1 MGKTVL
7 RFRAAAVSVL
17 AALAVILG
25 ATFAGAAQKTPPPT
39 PFKDVA
45 SAPAPQPNTIP
56 DDYAI
61 GPQDTLAITVF
72 QVDDLSKTVRVDTN
86 GSILLPLIG
95 EITAIGK
102 TPKQLSTEIA
112 TELGKTYLKDPQVTV
127 TIKESTNRRVT
138 IDGAVRQPGIYPI
151 SGNTTLSQAI
161 ALAQGPSDIANLKEV
176 AIFRNIDNQRMAAT
190 FDLSSIR
197 SGKTADPPVVA
208 DDVIVVEIS
217 GGRRFLRNLTD
228 LVPFARIFRPY

>member
-1 MGKTVL
+1 VL
-7 RFRAAAVSVL
+7 TFRASAVSVL
-17 AALAVILG
+17 AALALILG
-25 ATFAGAAQKTPPPT
+25 AALAVAAQKTPPPT
-39 PFKDVA
+39 TFKDVA
-45 SAPAPQPNTIP
+45 SAPLQQNSVQ

-61 GPQDTLAITVF
+61 GPQDTLDITVF

-95 EITAIGK
+95 QITASGK
-102 TPKQLSTEIA
+102 TPKQLSAEIA
-112 TELGKTYLKDPQVTV
+112 AELGKSYLKDPQVTV

-138 IDGAVRQPGIYPI
+138 IDGAVMQPGIYPI

-176 AIFRNIDNQRMAAT
+176 AIFRNIGNQRMAAT

-197 SGKTADPPVVA
+197 SGQMADPPVVA
-208 DDVIVVEIS
+208 NDVIVVEIS
-217 GGRRFLRNLTD
+217 GGRRFLRNLGD
-228 LVPFARIFRPY
+228 LVPFVRIFRPY

>member
-1 MGKTVL
+1 MGKPL
-7 RFRAAAVSVL
+7 WRFGAAAVSVL

-39 PFKDVA
+39 TFKDVA
-45 SAPAPQPNTIP
+45 SAPGPQQNTVP

-61 GPQDTLAITVF
+61 GPQDTLAIAVF
-72 QVDDLSKTVRVDTN
+72 QVDDLSRTVRVDTN

-95 EITAIGK
+95 QITATGK
-102 TPKQLSTEIA
+102 TSQQLSTEIA
-112 TELGKTYLKDPQVTV
+112 TELGKTYLKDPKVTV

-161 ALAQGPSDIANLKEV
+161 ALAQGPSDIANVKEV
-176 AIFRNIDNQRMAAT
+176 AIFRNIGDQRMAAT

-197 SGKTADPPVVA
+197 SGQMADPAVVA
-208 DDVIVVEIS
+208 NDVIVVEIS

-228 LVPFARIFRPY
+228 LVPFARIFRP